1 MRQPGVGDPEWWGRG
16 PLLGPPT
23 QAQLM
28 MLLQKQ
34 AQCSPIFFLS
44 FKCLL
49 IWLRWVLVA
58 VQGVFVVAHG
68 L

>member
-1 MRQPGVGDPEWWGRG
+1 MGDPEWWGRG
-16 PLLGPPT
+16 PLLSPPT

-28 MLLQKQ
+28 MLHRKQ

-49 IWLRWVLVA
+49 IWPRWVLVA
-58 VQGVFVVAHG
+58 MQGVFVVVHG